1 MLTRSGLRTRETRNG
16 GRIVDVASCASVV
29 DTNGGSFVYVVT
41 LNSWISVVE
50 GHTAA
55 AVIIRRSKVES
66 FFAQAKAEYS
76 RLAENGILT

>member
-29 DTNGGSFVYVVT
+29 GTNGGSFV
-41 LNSWISVVE
+41 NVVE

-55 AVIIRRSKVES
+55 AVIIRRSKAES
-66 FFAQAKAEYS
+66 FFAQVKAE
-76 RLAENGILT
+76 